1 MNGIMIERVS
11 KKFESV
17 VALDNINL
25 SLGAG
30 KIYGLLGRNGAGK
43 STLLNVISN
52 RLFAEEGRVLID
64 GENATEN
71 DEALTKIYYMSE
83 GNCYPENYSVNDV
96 FQAAKSLYGEFDFD
110 YAKELCKK
118 FDLNAKKKIKGLSTG
133 YGSIYKII
141 TALCLPVPYLFLDE
155 PVLGLDAN
163 HRELFYQ
170 LILEDYSR
178 HERTIVISTHL
189 IEEVSGLI
197 EEVIIINKGKV
208 IRHESCEELLSSGY
222 TVTGKGKDIEAF
234 IKGKKV
240 LSENSLG
247 GLRSV
252 CILGKLNRAE
262 IPASLEITKLDL
274 QKLFVNLTREKE
286 EMAR

>member
-1 MNGIMIERVS
+1 MNGISMEQVS
-11 KKFESV
+11 KKFGSIA
-17 VALDNINL
+17 ALDNINL
-25 SLGAG
+25 SLQSG

-52 RLFAEEGRVLID
+52 RLFAEAGRVLID
-64 GENATEN
+64 GETAAEN

-83 GNCYPENYSVNDV
+83 GNCYPENYSVNEV
-96 FQAAKSLYGEFDFD
+96 FQAAKLLYGEFDFE
-110 YAKELCKK
+110 YAKKLCTK
-118 FDLNAKKKIKGLSTG
+118 FDLNGKKKIKGLSTG

-170 LILEDYSR
+170 LILEDYNR
-178 HERTIVISTHL
+178 YERTIVISTHL
-189 IEEVSGLI
+189 IEEVSALI

-208 IRHESCEELLSSGY
+208 IRQESCENLLNSGY
-222 TVTGKGKDIEAF
+222 TVTGKGKDIEQF
-234 IKGKKV
+234 IQDKNV

-262 IPASLEITKLDL
+262 VPDTLEITRLDL
-274 QKLFVNLTREKE
+274 QKLFINLTREME
-286 EMAR
+286 GVTE

>member
-1 MNGIMIERVS
+1 MSGISIEQVS
-11 KKFESV
+11 KRFGSV
-17 VALDNINL
+17 VALDKINL
-25 SLGAG
+25 SLKAG

-64 GENATEN
+64 GEIATEN
-71 DEALTKIYYMSE
+71 DTALTKIYYMSE
-83 GNCYPENYSVNDV
+83 GNCYPENYTVNDV
-96 FQAAKSLYGEFDFD
+96 FKASKLLYGDFDLD
-110 YAKELCKK
+110 YAKKLCKK
-118 FDLNAKKKIKGLSTG
+118 FDLNVKQKIKGLSTG
-133 YGSIYKII
+133 YSSIYKII

-170 LILEDYSR
+170 LILEDYNR
-178 HERTIVISTHL
+178 YERTIVISTHL

-208 IRHESCEELLSSGY
+208 IRQESCEEILESGY
-222 TVTGKGKDIEAF
+222 TVTGKEKDIEQF
-234 IKGKKV
+234 MKGKNV

-252 CILGKLNRAE
+252 CILGKLNRAQ
-262 IPASLEITKLDL
+262 IPDTLEITKLDL

-286 EMAR
+286 EMEG

>member
-1 MNGIMIERVS
+1 MNGISIERVS
-11 KKFESV
+11 KKFGSV

-25 SLGAG
+25 SLEAG

-52 RLFAEEGRVLID
+52 RLFAEEGKVLID
-64 GENATEN
+64 GDNAIEN
-71 DEALTKIYYMSE
+71 DKALTKLYYMSE

-96 FQAAKSLYGEFDFD
+96 LQAAKMLYGEFDFD
-110 YAKELCKK
+110 YAKKLCKK
-118 FDLNAKKKIKGLSTG
+118 FDLNTKKKIKSLSTG
-133 YGSIYKII
+133 YASIYKII

-170 LILEDYSR
+170 LILEDYNR
-178 HERTIVISTHL
+178 YERTIVISTHL

-208 IRHESCEELLSSGY
+208 IRKESCEELLNSGY
-222 TVTGKGKDIEAF
+222 TVTGKSKDIEAF
-234 IKGKKV
+234 IKGKNV

-262 IPASLEITKLDL
+262 IPDTLEITKLDL
-274 QKLFVNLTREKE
+274 QKLFVNLTKEKE
-286 EMAR
+286 EMVG